1 MTSSNDMLQGLANS
15 ILEDN
20 NLKFASEQKFGKKLL
35 ITAWAVEIMAASLGL
50 LIAFFMAYDAYFN
63 SGNQDFSRTLNAI
76 LGALPFLLIAIIEPT
91 KIPLAGG
98 LYKVKSWGWKTLIL
112 AALLGLTAV
121 TFETIFTGL
130 ERQVT
135 NVTGQVHQGITGIQ
149 NIEDKNSEI
158 ERKIA
163 ENEKINLGDR
173 TADLDKNILENN
185 ELLSA
190 EVSKETQNYE
200 TRKINLEQQEQKLIT
215 DLNKVEAQR
224 RDDNQKRISALEK
237 PLDTLNIRI
246 NKKQTERDKLI
257 ETQTQRQQGN
267 LRDAIIVSYEASIA
281 TVRAKI
287 DEVQNW
293 LLSQETVQIKKAQTT
308 IGVLDDGKAGDNTN
322 RNFQNWRS
330 KQEEQ
335 ISSLNIKIDDRRRE
349 IEQNA
354 QALTD
359 AGNSG
364 IQRLSEE
371 LQSLEA
377 DRTKSQQAIQIL
389 SLELVKSNTLTD
401 RELNLKQ
408 SIEKI
413 NLEISALTNEHNSN
427 IDVIRNNR
435 SAIQKNLEDNK
446 KIIEGEF
453 SALKNTVPSLRNEF
467 SSNLSEIN
475 TKKEELRVLAQKNQI
490 YRFAQKWKG
499 YDDILEVS
507 EKDLTVVST
516 IWFGSIALICATVG
530 TILALISYI
539 MTDPDAF
546 VEKQKQLQ
554 NNPIRR
560 SLRKLFVA
568 IRKKLLVKPKIIRV
582 DVPVEVEKIVEVERI
597 VEKIVEIK
605 IREEVDKLVPE
616 IIPIPIFVPNGG
628 DAKKEIAKVSD
639 HYDELNKRVKAS
651 FFETARKHEDY
662 DKSK

>member
-63 SGNQDFSRTLNAI
+63 SGNQDFSGTLNAI

-475 TKKEELRVLAQKNQI
+475 TKK
-490 YRFAQKWKG
+490 
-499 YDDILEVS
+499 
-507 EKDLTVVST
+507 
-516 IWFGSIALICATVG
+516 
-530 TILALISYI
+530 
-539 MTDPDAF
+539 
-546 VEKQKQLQ
+546 
-554 NNPIRR
+554 
-560 SLRKLFVA
+560 
-568 IRKKLLVKPKIIRV
+568 
-582 DVPVEVEKIVEVERI
+582 
-597 VEKIVEIK
+597 
-605 IREEVDKLVPE
+605 
-616 IIPIPIFVPNGG
+616 
-628 DAKKEIAKVSD
+628 
-639 HYDELNKRVKAS
+639 
-651 FFETARKHEDY
+651 
-662 DKSK
+662 KS

>member
-63 SGNQDFSRTLNAI
+63 SGNQDFSGTLNAI